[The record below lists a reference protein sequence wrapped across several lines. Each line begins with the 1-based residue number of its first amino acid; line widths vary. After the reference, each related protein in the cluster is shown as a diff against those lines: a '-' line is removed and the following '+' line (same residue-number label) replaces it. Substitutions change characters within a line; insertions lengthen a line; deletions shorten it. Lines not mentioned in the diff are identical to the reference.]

1 MNVNPLG
8 SSAVLVLAAVLWF
21 VYLIPTWLRRRE
33 YLATERNAVRL
44 QQTLRIMAETAQVP
58 REVHAESTARSVA
71 AQQRILRKE
80 QQVEQ
85 VISKAQ
91 EVLAARAAG
100 TQARRSP
107 ADDHGSGRTATRC
120 RPSAVLFPRRHLT
133 RALDRSGGGGRRDR
147 ARRVRQRGSARDR
160 SHRRCG
166 VAGAARPDGPGG
178 ALTQGAGAH
187 SHPGADRAIPRRPTS
202 SSLSGKLQPRTG
214 WMPVPLPKPLYLSAP
229 SPWLPAWRGASVSS
243 ANCGRQRRKPSKP
256 FARHTRGNVT
266 PIIRGEA
273 TNRRPAASRDGAVD
287 ELDASVTDL
296 DAVLRRRRAVGYPG
310 SQPRCSR
317 YVLLAP
323 ESSARRTRRGSS
335 EAPRRT
341 SHLRRGE

>member
-80 QQVEQ
+80 QQVEH

-91 EVLAARAAG
+91 EELATRAAARRLAEARPMIRAVARTSPDAARRLRRSRAATSLVLLAALAAAVTG
-100 TQARRSP
+100 IAP
-107 ADDHGSGRTATRC
+107 ALAGSGALLVTGLIV
-120 RPSAVLFPRRHLT
+120 SAVLLAVLQQMARVARSRRQLARSLSTTPVVRT
-133 RALDRSGGGGRRDR
+133 RQIHIEQPQQEEA
-147 ARRVRQRGSARDR
+147 
-160 SHRRCG
+160 
-166 VAGAARPDGPGG
+166 
-178 ALTQGAGAH
+178 AH
-187 SHPGADRAIPRRPTS
+187 S
-202 SSLSGKLQPRTG
+202 G

-229 SPWLPAWRGASVSS
+229 SVVPEARLAAAFPEEARQ
-243 ANCGRQRRKPSKP
+243 GRLEGRERDLLELREATAKAEQALRE
-256 FARHTRGNVT
+256 AQIAANVT
-266 PIIRGEA
+266 PIIRAEA
-273 TNRRPAASRDGAVD
+273 DAPALSRFARMGMVD

-296 DAVLRRRRAVGYPG
+296 DAVLRRRRAV
-310 SQPRCSR
+310 
-317 YVLLAP
+317 
-323 ESSARRTRRGSS
+323 
-335 EAPRRT
+335 
-341 SHLRRGE
+341 

>member
-80 QQVEQ
+80 QQVEH

-91 EVLAARAAG
+91 EELAARAA
-100 TQARRSP
+100 ARRLAEARPMITAVARTSP
-107 ADDHGSGRTATRC
+107 
-120 RPSAVLFPRRHLT
+120 
-133 RALDRSGGGGRRDR
+133 
-147 ARRVRQRGSARDR
+147 
-160 SHRRCG
+160 
-166 VAGAARPDGPGG
+166 GAARRLRRSRAVTSLVLLTALVAAASGIAPALSGSTGLLVTGIIVAVASLVLLDQM
-178 ALTQGAGAH
+178 ARVARSRKELARTLTQAPVVRSRQTHIEQPQREAPAH
-187 SHPGADRAIPRRPTS
+187 
-202 SSLSGKLQPRTG
+202 TG

-229 SPWLPAWRGASVSS
+229 APMVASLE
-243 ANCGRQRRKPSKP
+243 GRERELLDLREAAAKAEQALRE
-256 FARHTRGNVT
+256 AQIAANVT

-273 TNRRPAASRDGAVD
+273 DQPAPSRFARMGLID

-296 DAVLRRRRAVGYPG
+296 DAVLRRRRAVG
-310 SQPRCSR
+310 
-317 YVLLAP
+317 
-323 ESSARRTRRGSS
+323 
-335 EAPRRT
+335 
-341 SHLRRGE
+341 

>member
-80 QQVEQ
+80 QRVEH

-91 EVLAARAAG
+91 EELVARAA
-100 TQARRSP
+100 ARRLAEARPMITAVARTSP
-107 ADDHGSGRTATRC
+107 DAARRLRRSRAVT
-120 RPSAVLFPRRHLT
+120 SLVLFMGVVATLSGIAPAVSGSAGLLVTGIIVAAASLALLDQMARVARSRRELARTLT
-133 RALDRSGGGGRRDR
+133 RAPVVRSR
-147 ARRVRQRGSARDR
+147 ATHIEQPLREA
-160 SHRRCG
+160 
-166 VAGAARPDGPGG
+166 
-178 ALTQGAGAH
+178 
-187 SHPGADRAIPRRPTS
+187 PTS
-202 SSLSGKLQPRTG
+202 TG

-229 SPWLPAWRGASVSS
+229 APAVATLE
-243 ANCGRQRRKPSKP
+243 GRERELLELREAAAKAEQALRE
-256 FARHTRGNVT
+256 AQIAANVT
-266 PIIRGEA
+266 PIIRAESDQ
-273 TNRRPAASRDGAVD
+273 PAPSRFARMGLVD

-296 DAVLRRRRAVGYPG
+296 DAVLRRRRAVG
-310 SQPRCSR
+310 
-317 YVLLAP
+317 
-323 ESSARRTRRGSS
+323 
-335 EAPRRT
+335 
-341 SHLRRGE
+341 